1 MSISN
6 KCGALMIE
14 AHIVKDFESLQAI
27 ADYYQS
33 EDVSGSVA
41 ISFLKIAQLASSEI
55 EALKK
60 KIKEL
65 ENAK

>member
-1 MSISN
+1 
-6 KCGALMIE
+6 MIE

-41 ISFLKIAQLASSEI
+41 ISFLKIAQLAASEI